1 MSYHRNQKG
10 AYLAVA
16 LAIFLFTVCA
26 FVGIFWW
33 NGRAYAKVSLE
44 EKYFLLVQECEDTTA
59 SVVAGQIYSS
69 GGAGYLLDTGDL
81 VALACYFSER
91 DAEFVKGVMEEKGVV
106 TRVVEISPKD
116 FSLNGKRAQERAH
129 ITANANT
136 ADTCARILYDT
147 ANGLERTELSQD
159 EARAALTGVVKSLK
173 GLRESNK
180 GDLYGL
186 WNAALYEAERQGR
199 EVAAGILFAKDLRY
213 IQIRL
218 CLAIAGIGNYFA

>member
-1 MSYHRNQKG
+1 MSYRRKHRG
-10 AYLAVA
+10 AYLAA
-16 LAIFLFTVCA
+16 LLAIFLFTISI

-44 EKYFLLVQECEDTTA
+44 EKYYLLVRDCEDTTA
-59 SVVAGQIYSS
+59 AVVAGQIYSS

-91 DAEFVKGVMEEKGVV
+91 DAEFVQGVMAEKGL
-106 TRVVEISPKD
+106 TTHVVEISPED
-116 FSLNGKRAQERAH
+116 FSLNGKRAEERAH

-147 ANGLERTELSQD
+147 ANGLERTELTQD
-159 EARAALTGVVKSLK
+159 EARAALTGVIKSLK
-173 GLRESNK
+173 GLREGNE
-180 GDLYGL
+180 GELYGL
-186 WNAALYEAERQGR
+186 WNAALYEAEREGR

-218 CLAIAGIGNYFA
+218 CLAISNIENYFS

>member
-1 MSYHRNQKG
+1 MGYRRNHRG
-10 AYLAVA
+10 AYLATA
-16 LAIFLFTVCA
+16 IAIFLFTVCL

-33 NGRAYAKVSLE
+33 NGRAYAKVTLE
-44 EKYFLLVQECEDTTA
+44 EKYYLLVRDCEDTTA
-59 SVVAGQIYSS
+59 SVVVGQIYSS
-69 GGAGYLLDTGDL
+69 GGAGYLLDTGNL
-81 VALACYFSER
+81 VALACYFTDR
-91 DAEFVKGVMEEKGVV
+91 DAEFVQSVMAEKGVD
-106 TRVVEISPKD
+106 TRVVEISPEE
-116 FSLNGKRAQERAH
+116 FSLNGKRAEARAH

-136 ADTCARILYDT
+136 VDTCARILYDT

-173 GLRESNK
+173 GLREGNE

-186 WNAALYEAERQGR
+186 WNAVLYEAEREGR

-218 CLAIAGIGNYFA
+218 CLAISNIGNYFS